1 MELLE
6 GNMAGASKPDPV
18 STKQQR
24 IAELAKQCPEMG
36 FTSLAHHIDLRW
48 LYEAYL
54 RVRPDGAAGV
64 DGQTIADFNANLRGN
79 LESLLN
85 RAKSG
90 TYRAPPV
97 RRVHIPKG
105 TGGDTRP
112 IGIPTF
118 EDKVLQRA
126 VVMVL
131 EADYEQDFLDC
142 SYGFRPGRS
151 AHQAL
156 DAVWQQTMG
165 IGGGWVLEVD
175 IRKFFDNLDHAH
187 LRELLRHRIRDGVLL
202 RLIGKWLN
210 AGVLEDGNLT
220 FPEAGTPQGGV
231 VSPLLANVYLHY
243 VLDVWFEREVK
254 PRLKGR
260 AFLVRYADDFV
271 IGFACEEDARRVLE
285 VLPKRFG
292 KYGLALHPDKTRL
305 VPFQRPS
312 PQAKPPDSSGRGEP
326 GSFVLLGFTHYWGRS
341 RRGFWVVKRQTAQ
354 GRLSR
359 ALKTI
364 AQWCRLNRHQPLA
377 EQHHTLGQKLR
388 GHFAYFGITGN
399 GYALSRFR
407 EAVVGIWKKW
417 LARRRR
423 HGFLSWLVYSRLLK
437 RYPLPPAVV
446 VHSVYR
452 RAGQPVT

>member
-1 MELLE
+1 MASASEL
-6 GNMAGASKPDPV
+6 GPV
-18 STKQQR
+18 STRRQR
-24 IAELAKQCPEMG
+24 IAELAKQSPEMG
-36 FTSLAHHIDLRW
+36 FTSLAYFIDQHW
-48 LYEAYL
+48 LAEAY
-54 RVRPDGAAGV
+54 RRTRHDGAAGV
-64 DGQTIADFNANLRGN
+64 DGQTAEDYAAH
-79 LESLLN
+79 LEDNFRILLD

-90 TYRAPPV
+90 AYRAPPV

-105 TGGDTRP
+105 TGSETRP
-112 IGIPTF
+112 LGIPTF

-131 EADYEQDFLDC
+131 EAVYEQDFLDC

-156 DAVWQQTMG
+156 DALWQQTMAM
-165 IGGGWVLEVD
+165 GGGWIVEVD
-175 IRKFFDNLDHAH
+175 IRKFFDTLDHAQ

-202 RLIGKWLN
+202 RLLGKWLN
-210 AGVLEDGNLT
+210 AGVLEEGNLS

-260 AFLVRYADDFV
+260 AFLLRYADDFV
-271 IGFACEEDARRVLE
+271 MGFACEDDARRVLD

-292 KYGLALHPDKTRL
+292 KYGLTLHPDKTRL
-305 VPFQRPS
+305 VPFTRPA
-312 PQAKPPDSSGRGEP
+312 PQPSRNTPVGGSQP
-326 GSFVLLGFTHYWGRS
+326 GTFDLLGFTHYWGRS
-341 RRGFWVVKRQTAQ
+341 RTGFWVVKRKTAP

-359 ALKTI
+359 ALTRI
-364 AQWCRLNRHQPLA
+364 AQWCRLHRHQPLA
-377 EQHHTLGQKLR
+377 EQQQTLGQKLR
-388 GHFAYFGITGN
+388 GHCAYYGITGN
-399 GYALSRFR
+399 ALGVQRFR
-407 EAVVGIWKKW
+407 DGLVRIWRYW

-423 HGFLSWLVYSRLLK
+423 RGFLSWTTFTRLLK
-437 RYPLPPAVV
+437 RYPLPPARA

-452 RAGQPVT
+452 RVSEPAT